1 MSPRVALTVVVVR
14 MGVLAWLGR
23 AWRGLLTAAGD
34 RLELL
39 SPAPGCHAA
48 PRSPAAGAPDGVPD
62 APAAPQAGAPSPVPP
77 FPPAGPGTPQRD
89 TWVHAQGAPGSPLPT
104 YAVRRDALITVMPGG
119 TLLID
124 PGVAPPVTVLR
135 TLTAPNPVLADDT
148 VPLRIAATYAIV
160 RPCLTLTDAD
170 EAGNRRVVWTDAAQW
185 IRDRDGAAA

>member
-23 AWRGLLTAAGD
+23 AWRGLLAA
-34 RLELL
+34 
-39 SPAPGCHAA
+39 
-48 PRSPAAGAPDGVPD
+48 APDGVPD
-62 APAAPQAGAPSPVPP
+62 APASPQAGAPSPVP
-77 FPPAGPGTPQRD
+77 FTPPAGPGTPQRD

-119 TLLID
+119 TLVID

-135 TLTAPNPVLADDT
+135 DDT
-148 VPLRIAATYAIV
+148 VPLRIAAAYAIV